1 MNAVTNFLTR
11 NCPACGA
18 NGGTAEK
25 SSAQPAES
33 LSLDELKPYWRG
45 LFQEKVFF
53 TYDRCGQCGLLY
65 APVFFDQAQL
75 GELYSAM
82 APNMDAVPTDAIEAT
97 QRVYFEEA
105 TAGLGVSGNVLEI
118 GPDVGYIVGHA
129 AKDERF
135 ERFYLFEPNKAVHG
149 ELAAAANGRPYMISE
164 DMNDLS
170 AVPDGSVALALMVHV
185 LDHLLDPR
193 AMLEQIRKKLKP
205 GGRVA
210 IVTHNE
216 RSLLRSVMGKRW
228 PPFCLQHPELYNPQS
243 ITRLLN
249 SAGYGKVEVHG
260 SKNYFPLSFMVRQ
273 AAYTAGL
280 KLERVPLPKIVLGLR
295 LGNIMTIASNSST
308 S

>member
-1 MNAVTNFLTR
+1 VNAVSNFITR
-11 NCPACGA
+11 KCPACGA
-18 NGGTAEK
+18 SGGTAEAFSEK
-25 SSAQPAES
+25 PAET
-33 LSLDELKPYWRG
+33 LSLDDLRPYWRG

-53 TYDRCGQCGLLY
+53 TYDRCGACGLLY

-82 APNMDAVPTDAIEAT
+82 EPNMDAVPTDAIEAT

-105 TAGLGVSGNVLEI
+105 TAGLTASGNFLEI

-135 ERFYLFEPNKAVHG
+135 EQFYLFEPNKAVHG
-149 ELAAAANGRPYMISE
+149 ELGVAANRRPFTISE
-164 DMNDLS
+164 DMDDLS

-185 LDHLLDPR
+185 LDHLLDPK
-193 AMLEQIRKKLKP
+193 AMLEQIAKKLKP

-243 ITRLLN
+243 ITKLLK
-249 SAGYGKVEVHG
+249 SAGYKTVEVHG

-273 AAYTAGL
+273 AAYTAGI
-280 KLERVPLPKIVLGLR
+280 KVERVPLPKTVLGLR
-295 LGNIMTIASNSST
+295 LGNIMTIASA
-308 S
+308 

>member
-11 NCPACGA
+11 DCPACGA
-18 NGGTAEK
+18 NGGTAEA

-33 LSLDELKPYWRG
+33 LSLDDLKPYWRG

-105 TAGLGVSGNVLEI
+105 TAGLGVSGNFLEI

-135 ERFYLFEPNKAVHG
+135 GHFYLFEPNKAVHA
-149 ELAAAANGRPYMISE
+149 ELTAAASGRPSTISE

-193 AMLEQIRKKLKP
+193 AMLEHIRKKLKP

-243 ITRLLN
+243 ITRLLKR
-249 SAGYGKVEVHG
+249 AGYDAVEVHG

-280 KLERVPLPKIVLGLR
+280 KLERVPLPKTVLGLR
-295 LGNIMTIASNSST
+295 LGNIMTIASA
-308 S
+308 

>member
-1 MNAVTNFLTR
+1 MNAVTSFITR
-11 NCPACGA
+11 DCPACGT
-18 NGGTAEK
+18 NGGKAEAFSEK
-25 SSAQPAES
+25 AAET
-33 LSLDELKPYWRG
+33 LSLDELRPYWRG

-105 TAGLGVSGNVLEI
+105 TAGLSVSGNFLEI

-129 AKDERF
+129 AKDKRF
-135 ERFYLFEPNKAVHG
+135 EHFYLFEPNKAVQG
-149 ELAAAANGRPYMISE
+149 ELGAAANGRPFTISE
-164 DMNDLS
+164 DMDDLS

-205 GGRVA
+205 GGRVT

-249 SAGYGKVEVHG
+249 GAGYGTVEVHG

-273 AAYTAGL
+273 AAYTAGM
-280 KLERVPLPKIVLGLR
+280 KLERVPLPKTVLGLR
-295 LGNIMTIASNSST
+295 LGNIMTIASA
-308 S
+308 

>member
-1 MNAVTNFLTR
+1 VNAVTSFITR
-11 NCPACGA
+11 DCPACGA
-18 NGGTAEK
+18 KGGTAEA
-25 SSAQPAES
+25 SSETRAEA
-33 LSLDELKPYWRG
+33 LSLDQLRPYWRG

-53 TYDRCGQCGLLY
+53 TYDRCGACGLLY

-105 TAGLGVSGNVLEI
+105 TAGLNVSGNFLEI

-129 AKDERF
+129 ARDARF
-135 ERFYLFEPNKAVHG
+135 EHFYLFEPNKAVHA
-149 ELAAAANGRPYMISE
+149 ELGTAASGPPYTISE

-185 LDHLLDPR
+185 LDHLLDPK
-193 AMLEQIRKKLKP
+193 AMLEQIRKKLKS
-205 GGRVA
+205 GGRIA

-216 RSLLRSVMGKRW
+216 RSLLRSIMGKRW

-243 ITRLLN
+243 IAGLLK

-273 AAYTAGL
+273 AAYTAGI
-280 KLERVPLPKIVLGLR
+280 KLQRMPLPKTVLGLR
-295 LGNIMTIASNSST
+295 LGNIMTIASA
-308 S
+308 